1 MAPHL
6 KADVAQSNAVSPAPS
21 TITLPYI
28 CGSCD
33 LHAHIP
39 ETQKQSMVNA
49 EQSIDLLLKSRH
61 DLDIKITGQ
70 TIVKT
75 KS

>member
-1 MAPHL
+1 
-6 KADVAQSNAVSPAPS
+6 
-21 TITLPYI
+21 
-28 CGSCD
+28 
-33 LHAHIP
+33 
-39 ETQKQSMVNA
+39 MVNA